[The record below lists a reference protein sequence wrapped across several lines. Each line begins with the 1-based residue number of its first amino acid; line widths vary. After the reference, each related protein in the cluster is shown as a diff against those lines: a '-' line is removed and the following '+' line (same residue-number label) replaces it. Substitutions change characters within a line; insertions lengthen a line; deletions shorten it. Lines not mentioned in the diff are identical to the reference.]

1 MNRKNN
7 KMDNIKAGIQLA
19 SIVTI
24 CGTTIFLG
32 NKVINSN
39 NVKAPVEYRY
49 TDISELSKQQDVE
62 YLKTNEVVENL
73 QQVNNIEVLQINAS
87 TSYDVSLGNYKL
99 TKKTKN
105 IKFYGLGSYKIDL
118 STLRSDQVVVNGKG
132 KTVTLLLEKNNIII
146 DCDILSEKTTY
157 MDIYEGCLAW
167 YNFELS
173 PEEVFNLESQ
183 AKTSLLENKLSF
195 EDNKSAIISKCEMNL
210 QSILDSFTDESYRVT
225 VKFIEE

>member
-73 QQVNNIEVLQINAS
+73 QQVNNLEVLQINAS

-173 PEEVFNLESQ
+173 PEEAFNLESQ
-183 AKTSLLENKLSF
+183 AKNSLLENKLSF

>member
-173 PEEVFNLESQ
+173 PEEAFNLESQ
-183 AKTSLLENKLSF
+183 AKNSLLENKLSF